1 MGENE
6 IMNKECE
13 LYHYHQPMLEA
24 NSKVVAT
31 KKEEG
36 KV

>member
-13 LYHYHQPMLEA
+13 LYHYHQTSLSENA
-24 NSKVVAT
+24 KLVAT